1 MNRISNHDI
10 YSLLTAAQRAELRAE
25 FAEIDRR
32 LARCRAGK
40 CPDDCECRQEVFDVT
55 QNPEIEALSAAEE
68 DRLADRQHDEERD
81 RRLLYAGD

>member
-81 RRLLYAGD
+81 RRLLYPRS